1 MLGLKVQSVV
11 SDLPHKGVSRVYIEI
26 SKNFTKSI
34 LFSLLLA
41 ILQVKHSLRSRKSVG
56 PVAGLDFMIKPFHNP
71 IKTVSHDL
79 IEHQLP
85 LYSWPLV
92 SNLAGSI

>member
-41 ILQVKHSLRSRKSVG
+41 ILQVK
-56 PVAGLDFMIKPFHNP
+56 
-71 IKTVSHDL
+71 
-79 IEHQLP
+79 
-85 LYSWPLV
+85 
-92 SNLAGSI
+92 